1 MRTLPRWGL
10 PAVCV
15 IALGWAGLSAP
26 KVSAELP
33 TLTVPT
39 LPQAAPA
46 APAPQTSASLPAL
59 TVPPLPQVSA
69 PAPVASV
76 PQPPPVPQAPPP
88 AWTRVPAVPVPQ
100 LPQAAPPASAPV
112 PAVVVPSLPQAT
124 VPAPPP
130 ASAPVAPP
138 AAAPAQAIVV
148 PQAPIMPPSVLPAA
162 APDPAP
168 VRVPAA
174 LAPAVAQAPRVQPAP
189 PATTDDRIRALE
201 SQNRN
206 LQQRLDELYNRV
218 GAGRISQLPP
228 APASPAAPPAYG
240 GGEMSPVTP
249 GSTYMPSGTAYGT
262 LTNLKGFNLPEHEA
276 PVKLDMR
283 EGIRLTSADNYY
295 HFEFHNLSQFDG
307 RFFNKTGTDDTGS
320 KGSPLHDTFVIPRQR
335 WYFTGTAG
343 KYFDFAG
350 NINRG
355 YSSLDVLDSYVNFKF
370 DPAFIVRVGRTKV
383 PYGYEYYKIAEGDLI
398 GPERSVFVGNL
409 SPNRELGVMAYGKF
423 WDQRFDYAF
432 GLFNGPQR
440 SFQDTNNFKTIHL
453 YTDVQPFML
462 GDVDI
467 LRHLHFVNAGY
478 YGRENDPLE
487 PNSFHT
493 ANDETTTPNV
503 DNVSPLFLR
512 FDPAARLL
520 GERAAY
526 SSELVWYYRSATALW
541 RYDNAVI
548 TFAHPVGQT
557 VQTTR
562 VPFQGFSIANT
573 YFLTGEEITRRKELH
588 PLRDFDLR
596 SPWQNPGAIEAY
608 FRVAYLSAGSQ
619 IFSSG
624 LSDPNLW
631 ARKAV
636 VTDLGIN
643 WYLNPLIQVRFD
655 WQHSQFDNPVQ
666 LTATR
671 KTSEF
676 DMFWVRTQL
685 FY

>member
-15 IALGWAGLSAP
+15 IAVGWAGLSVPQA
-26 KVSAELP
+26 SAELP
-33 TLTVPT
+33 ALTVPS
-39 LPQAAPA
+39 LPPVAPGPQTPPA
-46 APAPQTSASLPAL
+46 PPAPQASSPLPTL
-59 TVPPLPQVSA
+59 TVPPLPQISA
-69 PAPVASV
+69 PAPVASL
-76 PQPPPVPQAPPP
+76 PQPRPVAPPVS
-88 AWTRVPAVPVPQ
+88 TRVPAVT
-100 LPQAAPPASAPV
+100 
-112 PAVVVPSLPQAT
+112 VPSLPPASVPPPPPVAVPT
-124 VPAPPP
+124 APLPAPRAV
-130 ASAPVAPP
+130 ASAP
-138 AAAPAQAIVV
+138 AIVV
-148 PQAPIMPPSVLPAA
+148 PQAPIAPPSVLPAA

-168 VRVPAA
+168 VRVPTT
-174 LAPAVAQAPRVQPAP
+174 LAPAVAAQPTSVAPAP

-201 SQNRN
+201 TQNRD
-206 LQQRLDELYNRV
+206 LQRRLDDLYQRV
-218 GAGRISQLPP
+218 GAGRVTQLPS
-228 APASPAAPPAYG
+228 APAAPPAYG

-249 GSTYMPSGTAYGT
+249 GSAFLPADRGAYGT
-262 LTNLKGFNLPEHEA
+262 LTNLKGFGLPEHEA
-276 PVKLDMR
+276 PIKLDMR
-283 EGIRLTSADNYY
+283 EGIRLTSADGNY

-409 SPNRELGVMAYGKF
+409 SPNRELGVMLYGKF

-440 SFQDTNNFKTIHL
+440 SFQDTNNFKTMHL

-462 GDVDI
+462 GDVDV

-573 YFLTGEEITRRKELH
+573 YFITGEEITRRKELH

-596 SPWQNPGAIEAY
+596 SPWQNPGAIETY
-608 FRVAYLSAGSQ
+608 FRVSYLSAGSQ
-619 IFSSG
+619 IFASG

-655 WQHSQFDNPVQ
+655 WQHSQFNNPVQ

-676 DMFWVRTQL
+676 DMFWIRTQL